1 MSKQVWPGIEAQNHD
16 PSTQETK
23 TSDAKF
29 NASQG

>member
-1 MSKQVWPGIEAQNHD
+1 MSKPVWPGTGVQNRD